1 MGQFSWICSD
11 TNRQLLNDT
20 HADTYLLVPKPF
32 QEKYGKTIYEGYY
45 DGYGR
50 FGGYDVYNLIPE
62 WDKEMIQRLSGELK
76 MELGFAM
83 QRKAMLKI
91 CLIIILEKKLVVIY
105 GI

>member
-50 FGGYDVYNLIPE
+50 F
-62 WDKEMIQRLSGELK
+62 
-76 MELGFAM
+76 
-83 QRKAMLKI
+83 
-91 CLIIILEKKLVVIY
+91 
-105 GI
+105 

>member
-62 WDKEMIQRLSGELK
+62 WNKEMIPE
-76 MELGFAM
+76 
-83 QRKAMLKI
+83 
-91 CLIIILEKKLVVIY
+91 IIRRIKNGTWLFWRRNWL
-105 GI
+105 